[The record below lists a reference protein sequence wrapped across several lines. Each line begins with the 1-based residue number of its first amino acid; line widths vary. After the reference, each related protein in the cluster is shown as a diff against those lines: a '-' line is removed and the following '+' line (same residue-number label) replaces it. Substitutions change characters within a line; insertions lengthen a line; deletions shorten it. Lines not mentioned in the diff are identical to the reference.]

1 MHALRFGSMLKNRAR
16 HSVMQER
23 RFASHS
29 VCAAVWVDPTATKP
43 RMTEVKSRSKPA
55 EWRISC

>member
-1 MHALRFGSMLKNRAR
+1 MQLAMHALRFGSMLKNRAW

-29 VCAAVWVDPTATKP
+29 VCAAV
-43 RMTEVKSRSKPA
+43 
-55 EWRISC
+55 